1 MILLFPSRELH
12 KPLTPRVQ
20 PHACSTTYLEHTQMR
35 IDRKNLSFDFLQIV
49 IHIGQQIE
57 LIQDQYLPRSE
68 HLWIF
73 SWLVISLSYAHDHH
87 AQIFSQLPG
96 CGTNQVA
103 DVLDD
108 EQFDLRQLN
117 FRERVEDH
125 MRLQMARS
133 PRVDLHRRR
142 ARRFNAL
149 CVSAVLDIALDHANA
164 QFVAQICDT
173 ALQQR
178 GLASSW

>member
-35 IDRKNLSFDFLQIV
+35 IDRKNLPFDLLQIV

-57 LIQDQYLPRSE
+57 LIQDQYLRRSE

-125 MRLQMARS
+125 MRLQMAA
-133 PRVDLHRRR
+133 PRVLICTAAAPAASMRSSSALVSISPSITPMRSLLRRY
-142 ARRFNAL
+142 A
-149 CVSAVLDIALDHANA
+149 I
-164 QFVAQICDT
+164 
-173 ALQQR
+173 
-178 GLASSW
+178 